1 MKPYTITIAD
11 DEMEAWICFHSDAPL
26 PLERLH
32 HDIAAAG
39 IVAGIDW
46 FLVQDLA
53 EAHQPGQCYR
63 IARGIPPEEGREY
76 FFSRNQYRPPKR
88 LPDGRVDFY
97 NLDTIQNVV
106 QQQILVAKIP
116 PEACKAGRTVTGKEI
131 PASQRELPLPKAGM
145 NVAATEDGHALMSLI
160 NGHPVLADGCLRVD
174 PTYTLEGGVDFSVG
188 NITCIGHLVIT
199 GDVKSGFSVKG
210 AQDVTVY
217 GVVEGGEI
225 DAGGSIS
232 LYGNVFGKQTSRIRS
247 TRHVKGTYI
256 DSAIVEAQKD
266 IVLTRGA
273 RQSALRAGGSIL
285 ALGDGNAIM
294 GGTAQ
299 ASERIVAYDLGSEG
313 EIATRIE
320 ILPGAFDEATCLRF
334 LHHVAVMLETDSAW
348 LVEGFDRQALPEA
361 LETMQQ
367 TRRDCL
373 IAMPHFVRYF
383 TNRQQVHRTAPGPL
397 GTVIAKGTAY
407 PGVTICIGGASLL
420 LTQPMTHVMFSQ
432 TDGTIQVQALDQ
444 IDTAVPG
451 VE

>member
-11 DEMEAWICFHSDAPL
+11 NDMEAWICFHSDASL

-32 HDIAAAG
+32 HDIAEAG
-39 IVAGIDW
+39 VVDGIDW

-63 IARGIPPEEGREY
+63 IALGIPPEEGVEY
-76 FFSRNQYRPPKR
+76 FFSRNHDRSPKR

-97 NLDTIQNVV
+97 NLNAIQNVV

-131 PASQRELPLPKAGM
+131 PASQREVPLPKAGM
-145 NVAATEDGHALMSLI
+145 NVAVTEDGHTLIALI
-160 NGHPVLADGCLRVD
+160 NGHPVLADNCLRVE
-174 PTYTLEGGVDFSVG
+174 PTYTLDGNVDFSVG

-217 GVVEGGEI
+217 GVVDGGEI
-225 DAGGSIS
+225 DAVGSIY

-247 TRHVKGTYI
+247 TRYIKGIYI
-256 DSAIVEAQKD
+256 DSSIVEANKD

-273 RQSALRAGGSIL
+273 RQSVLSAGGSIL
-285 ALGDGNAIM
+285 APGDGTAIM
-294 GGTAQ
+294 GGTAR
-299 ASERIVAYDLGSEG
+299 ASERIVAHDLGSEG

-320 ILPGAFDEATCLRF
+320 ILSGAFDETTCLRF
-334 LHHVAVMLETDSAW
+334 LHHIAVILETDSAW
-348 LVEGFDRQALPEA
+348 LVKEFDSQEFPES

-367 TRRDCL
+367 TSHDCL
-373 IAMPHFVRYF
+373 VALPHFVRYF
-383 TNRQQVHRTAPGPL
+383 TNRQQIHRPAPMPL
-397 GTVIAKGTAY
+397 GTVIAKGTVY

-420 LTQPMTHVMFSQ
+420 LTQPMTQVMFSQ
-432 TDGTIQVQALDQ
+432 TDGVIQVQSLDH
-444 IDTAVPG
+444 IDRAVPR

>member
-1 MKPYTITIAD
+1 
-11 DEMEAWICFHSDAPL
+11 
-26 PLERLH
+26 
-32 HDIAAAG
+32 
-39 IVAGIDW
+39 
-46 FLVQDLA
+46 
-53 EAHQPGQCYR
+53 
-63 IARGIPPEEGREY
+63 
-76 FFSRNQYRPPKR
+76 
-88 LPDGRVDFY
+88 
-97 NLDTIQNVV
+97 V

-313 EIATRIE
+313 EIATR
-320 ILPGAFDEATCLRF
+320 
-334 LHHVAVMLETDSAW
+334 
-348 LVEGFDRQALPEA
+348 
-361 LETMQQ
+361 
-367 TRRDCL
+367 
-373 IAMPHFVRYF
+373 
-383 TNRQQVHRTAPGPL
+383 QQVHRTAPGPL